1 MNAPGDT
8 KQLSPA
14 TSTTTTVFTSGNS
27 QAVRLP
33 KEFRLHSKT
42 VTIFR
47 QGKDI
52 VLRETPQSFGKTLGE
67 LLADLPPLS
76 AKDAA
81 AFDAAMTGI
90 RDTRPPQERDFSWA
104 DDKTLSPKKAAPR
117 RRKV

>member
-1 MNAPGDT
+1 MNAPANT
-8 KQLSPA
+8 KHLRP
-14 TSTTTTVFTSGNS
+14 TTTTTVFTSGNS

-33 KEFRLHSKT
+33 KEFRLNSKT

-76 AKDAA
+76 AEDAA

-104 DDKTLSPKKAAPR
+104 NDEAPALQKSVSR

>member
-1 MNAPGDT
+1 MNAPVNT
-8 KQLSPA
+8 NHLRP
-14 TSTTTTVFTSGNS
+14 TSCTTTVFTSGNS

-33 KEFRLHSKT
+33 KEFRLNSKT

-81 AFDAAMTGI
+81 ALDAALTGI

-104 DDKTLSPKKAAPR
+104 EEAQAPKKAASR
-117 RRKV
+117 RRKA

>member
-1 MNAPGDT
+1 MNAPANT
-8 KQLSPA
+8 KHLHPA
-14 TSTTTTVFTSGNS
+14 TTTVFTSGNS

-33 KEFRLHSKT
+33 KEFRLNSKT

-47 QGKDI
+47 QGRDI
-52 VLRETPQSFGKTLGE
+52 VLRETPQSFGQTLGE

-81 AFDAAMTGI
+81 ALDAALTDI

-104 DDKTLSPKKAAPR
+104 DDEMLPPKKAASR